1 MHVFADT
8 LICFVIYR
16 FIMSRHKQP
25 KKLEHLALNRL
36 GDWVAKKA
44 EMNMEPVADMAQRD
58 YPGAHIIL
66 SKMVDTTRTVLEYN
80 VPWMVYDLLADQVI
94 RALTE
99 LLDKTKKSLGFR
111 GSMGKFVSQ
120 MNVAVKMAEVLFTK
134 NLTYVSMDEIPKML
148 RSVYYINMHKLTGL
162 VYLNLGSLSG
172 GWKTA
177 DMEESV
183 TQALKTLHNLKY
195 LVINYDCT
203 DNILK
208 CIVQNCTKL
217 EKLDISSSKCVTNDS
232 VNIMLKL
239 KHLRSVQLYRTFVT
253 LEGFTK
259 LLINCKTLEDIGR
272 CDEIGKILE
281 YIDLT
286 NSEARPLNLKV
297 YVSRYATL
305 HQLQLSVEMCP
316 FIRSMTVFHN
326 TLQNDL
332 MVLIGLQDLRDL
344 KLLSCDF
351 YADQIKQVLQVK
363 GCNLAHLHLEHVDQ
377 IDLNALMYISQMCP
391 LLESI
396 TFYNCTLIQHTSLYT
411 KKLEISP
418 YRNLKKLTIV
428 AKCTEEQLMFL
439 LSNCL
444 NVEFIQ
450 IGTAVQMTDNF
461 VIKLLNKNP
470 LIHLREL
477 RIMQSDFMTMTSVK
491 SIVESCMCLEIL
503 VELESW
509 TLLTENDRE
518 YIRDYIR
525 VNNLNINTAPIR
537 RYDV

>member
-1 MHVFADT
+1 
-8 LICFVIYR
+8 
-16 FIMSRHKQP
+16 MSRHKQP
-25 KKLEHLALNRL
+25 KKLEYLALNRL
-36 GDWVAKKA
+36 GDWVAKNA

-58 YPGAHIIL
+58 HPGAHIFL
-66 SKMVDTTRTVLEYN
+66 SKIVDNTRTVLDYN
-80 VPWMVYDLLADQVI
+80 VPWMIHDLLADQVI

-183 TQALKTLHNLKY
+183 TQALKTLHKLKY

-208 CIVQNCTKL
+208 CIVQNCSKL

-232 VNIMLKL
+232 VNIILKL

-286 NSEARPLNLKV
+286 NSDARPLNLKV

-332 MVLIGLQDLRDL
+332 MVLIGLQDLREL

-351 YADQIKQVLQVK
+351 YADQVKQVLQVK
-363 GCNLAHLHLEHVDQ
+363 GCNLSHLHLEHVDQ

-391 LLESI
+391 LLESM

-411 KKLEISP
+411 KKLEIPP

-450 IGTAVQMTDNF
+450 IGTAVQMTDDF

>member
-1 MHVFADT
+1 
-8 LICFVIYR
+8 
-16 FIMSRHKQP
+16 MSRHKQP
-25 KKLEHLALNRL
+25 KKLEHLALNSL

-58 YPGAHIIL
+58 ISGAHIIL
-66 SKMVDTTRTVLEYN
+66 AKIVDSTRTFLEYN
-80 VPWMVYDLLADQVI
+80 VPWMLHDLLADQVI

-99 LLDKTKKSLGFR
+99 LLDKIKKSLGFR

-183 TQALKTLHNLKY
+183 VQALQTLHCLKY

-208 CIVQNCTKL
+208 CIVQNCPKL
-217 EKLDISSSKCVTNDS
+217 EKLDISSSKCITNDS

-239 KHLRSVQLYRTFVT
+239 MHLRSVQLYRTFVT

-259 LLINCKTLEDIGR
+259 LLINCKTLEDLGR

-286 NSEARPLNLKV
+286 NSDARPLNLKV

-332 MVLIGLQDLRDL
+332 MVLIGLRDLREL

-351 YADQIKQVLQVK
+351 YADQVKQVLQVK

-391 LLESI
+391 LLESM

-450 IGTAVQMTDNF
+450 IGTAVQMTDDF

-491 SIVESCMCLEIL
+491 SIVESCMCLEVL